1 VHTDWGVNITPDQ
14 IKAEWDTAALRRKS
28 RADGYD
34 RLFGQVRSIF
44 VFLFM
49 ATIFVFSF
57 NRRTEVQRLAFAE
70 VHQVLRHSTM
80 SDRLRQNA
88 IDYEKQ
94 VDDITK

>member
-1 VHTDWGVNITPDQ
+1 
-14 IKAEWDTAALRRKS
+14 
-28 RADGYD
+28 
-34 RLFGQVRSIF
+34 
-44 VFLFM
+44 M